1 MSITL
6 RESIR
11 RQPSTA
17 ESAKK
22 AAAVGHSKNA
32 PEVQRILDLQGSVG
46 NHGVVVLLAAAQ
58 PKLKV
63 GSANDRYEREADDV
77 ADRVMAHLGPNARF
91 KVLAGTLGDT
101 DGVMTSDLQ
110 RRTVADAPAL
120 GRSGGEVDAE
130 TETQIGALRAGGSS
144 LPSRLRSPMEG
155 AFGVNFDKVRI
166 HRGRT
171 PKMLCRKMSALAFT
185 VGSDVFLGSGAP
197 SLEHPAG
204 QHLLAHELVH
214 TIQQGAI
221 GRIGKPAVRRSV
233 NPSGLIQRLY
243 GTDPSKL
250 ITEDSYDLL
259 YGNNDPRAATKSRLD
274 DRQKNKLRTIDE
286 YNRVIGINSLITS
299 TFAAIGLFYL
309 REQLDSTGE
318 WGLRAWK
325 ERSKDATKDE
335 APEKWIAFLRKHKTT
350 VGLVDLGQKGGLFSK
365 AKIDQ
370 KNRFK
375 KNRAFSQ
382 ANQAKNDQLTSKEI
396 RQFLG
401 LPTVAD
407 AQKVY
412 NAMSSNK
419 QDALNAWIY
428 RALFR
433 RTSKLGQDFAV
444 KELGAMVHFNVASDP
459 NYKPPRFKST
469 NSGSMPKPNWNEK
482 GVIVQGG
489 QKINKNRPITVSEYR
504 HMKKLQKDYPNQFNV
519 YGEKPL

>member
-1 MSITL
+1 
-6 RESIR
+6 
-11 RQPSTA
+11 
-17 ESAKK
+17 
-22 AAAVGHSKNA
+22 
-32 PEVQRILDLQGSVG
+32 
-46 NHGVVVLLAAAQ
+46 
-58 PKLKV
+58 
-63 GSANDRYEREADDV
+63 
-77 ADRVMAHLGPNARF
+77 
-91 KVLAGTLGDT
+91 
-101 DGVMTSDLQ
+101 
-110 RRTVADAPAL
+110 
-120 GRSGGEVDAE
+120 
-130 TETQIGALRAGGSS
+130 
-144 LPSRLRSPMEG
+144 
-155 AFGVNFDKVRI
+155 
-166 HRGRT
+166 
-171 PKMLCRKMSALAFT
+171 
-185 VGSDVFLGSGAP
+185 
-197 SLEHPAG
+197 
-204 QHLLAHELVH
+204 
-214 TIQQGAI
+214 
-221 GRIGKPAVRRSV
+221 
-233 NPSGLIQRLY
+233 
-243 GTDPSKL
+243 
-250 ITEDSYDLL
+250 
-259 YGNNDPRAATKSRLD
+259 
-274 DRQKNKLRTIDE
+274 
-286 YNRVIGINSLITS
+286 
-299 TFAAIGLFYL
+299 
-309 REQLDSTGE
+309 
-318 WGLRAWK
+318 
-325 ERSKDATKDE
+325 
-335 APEKWIAFLRKHKTT
+335 KWIAFLRKHKTT

-504 HMKKLQKDYPNQFNV
+504 HMKKLQKDHPNQFNV

>member
-1 MSITL
+1 V
-6 RESIR
+6 
-11 RQPSTA
+11 
-17 ESAKK
+17 
-22 AAAVGHSKNA
+22 VGHSKSA
-32 PEVQRILDLQGSVG
+32 PDVQRILDLQGSVG
-46 NHGVVVLLAAAQ
+46 NHGVAVLLAAAQ

-77 ADRVMAHLGPNARF
+77 ADRVMAHLGPNVRF
-91 KVLAGTLGDT
+91 KVLAGTVGDA

-110 RRTVADAPAL
+110 RRATADAPAL
-120 GRSGGEVDAE
+120 GRSGGEVDAD
-130 TETQIGALRAGGSS
+130 TETQIGALRTGGSS

-166 HRGRT
+166 HRGRA
-171 PKMLCRKMSALAFT
+171 PKMLCRKMSAIAFT

-197 SLEHPAG
+197 PLEHPAG

-221 GRIGKPAVRRSV
+221 GRISKPAVRRSV
-233 NPSGLIQRLY
+233 NHSGLVQRLY

-250 ITEDSYDLL
+250 ITEDSHDLL
-259 YGNNDPRAATKSRLD
+259 YGNNDPRAATKSRLED
-274 DRQKNKLRTIDE
+274 KQKNKLRTIDE

-299 TFAAIGLFYL
+299 MFAAIGLFYL
-309 REQLDSTGE
+309 REQLNSTTE
-318 WGLRAWK
+318 WGLSAWK
-325 ERSKDATKDE
+325 DRKIDLAKDE

-350 VGLVDLGQKGGLFSK
+350 VGLVDLGQKGGLFGK

-382 ANQAKNDQLTSKEI
+382 ADQAKGDQLTSEEI

-401 LPTVAD
+401 LPTVTD
-407 AQKVY
+407 AQTVY
-412 NAMSSNK
+412 TAMSPKK
-419 QDALNAWIY
+419 QAALNAWVY

-444 KELGAMVHFNVASDP
+444 KELGATIHFNVASDP
-459 NYKPPRFKST
+459 NYKPPRLRPT
-469 NSGSMPKPNWNEK
+469 DSGNIPKPNWDER
-482 GVIVQGG
+482 GVITQGG

-504 HMKKLQKDYPNQFNV
+504 HMKKLQKEHPSKFNV
-519 YGEKPL
+519 YGENPL